1 MIPKSLMS
9 AMDQDSELSMETG
22 FAVKMLCL
30 FGKGVP
36 HPLVPRNCP
45 PVRNLAY
52 EIAINWTDGMMDLST
67 GHGQP
72 QTQGAQQILGVAL
85 GGGKN
90 GSYGLRMVYMCL

>member
-1 MIPKSLMS
+1 MAFFIIFPIPR
-9 AMDQDSELSMETG
+9 TG
-22 FAVKMLCL
+22 SSSFS
-30 FGKGVP
+30 P
-36 HPLVPRNCP
+36 
-45 PVRNLAY
+45 Y